1 MTQTVHVTDHQLK
14 TALTDE
20 LEWAPGVD
28 ADHIGV
34 SVIDGAVTLAGE
46 VRSYPEKSAAVKAAL
61 RVRGVTAIAD
71 DLVVKHA
78 FGGRSDADIA
88 RDAGTALAAIVSI
101 KSPVKAAVS
110 KHRVTLSGDVDWNYQ
125 RDAASRAVASLPGVT
140 GIDNMI
146 TIKPSLRFIASEATS
161 RIMNAL
167 VRNAQVDAKNVHVN
181 VAGSEIQLSGTVH
194 SWAESRQAG
203 HAAWATPG
211 VTDVRNDL
219 RVVF

>member
-14 TALTDE
+14 TSLTDE

-78 FGGRSDADIA
+78 FGGCSDADTA
-88 RDAGTALAAIVSI
+88 RDAGTALAAIVSVT
-101 KSPVKAAVS
+101 SSVKAAGS
-110 KHRVTLSGDVDWNYQ
+110 KHRVTPSGDVDGNYQ
-125 RDAASRAVASLPGVT
+125 RDAASRAVASCP
-140 GIDNMI
+140 
-146 TIKPSLRFIASEATS
+146 ASRAS
-161 RIMNAL
+161 R
-167 VRNAQVDAKNVHVN
+167 
-181 VAGSEIQLSGTVH
+181 
-194 SWAESRQAG
+194 
-203 HAAWATPG
+203 P
-211 VTDVRNDL
+211 
-219 RVVF
+219 